1 MAKIGELYQT
11 ADWKSEKHV
20 PVIECPD
27 AVAADETFE
36 VKVSLGKEVA
46 HPNTT
51 EHHIRWI
58 QLYFRPGGDKF
69 CLSGRQLRI
78 LRPRGVDR
86 RRRQRPRHHQPFR
99 NRQLENQKVR
109 DSFCDGPMQHSRPVG
124 KFQDPDA
131 QVGPW
136 FDERA
141 GIRRFHGRMPGA
153 TFYAFRSCPS
163 KTCTGRFV
171 F

>member
-58 QLYFRPGGDKF
+58 QLYFRPEGDKF
-69 CLSGRQLRI
+69 
-78 LRPRGVDR
+78 
-86 RRRQRPRHHQPFR
+86 
-99 NRQLENQKVR
+99 
-109 DSFCDGPMQHSRPVG
+109 
-124 KFQDPDA
+124 A
-131 QVGPW
+131 YQVGN
-136 FDERA
+136 FEFCA
-141 GIRRFHGRMPGA
+141 HGESTDGA
-153 TFYAFRSCPS
+153 DKGPVTTNHSATASLKIKKSGTLFATALCNIHGLWENS
-163 KTCTGRFV
+163 KTLTLK
-171 F
+171 